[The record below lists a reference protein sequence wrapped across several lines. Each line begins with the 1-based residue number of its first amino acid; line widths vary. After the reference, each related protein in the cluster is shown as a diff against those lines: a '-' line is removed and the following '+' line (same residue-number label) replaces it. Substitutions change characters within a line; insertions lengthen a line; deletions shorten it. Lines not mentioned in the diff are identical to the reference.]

1 MIQMFKYIL
10 LFILYLL
17 FAFKAI
23 SKPFNFD
30 GLAKLSLDDLQSI
43 TSVDIYNDNLSIDE
57 LNITL
62 KELSISDLIYD
73 IDYSETDK
81 YFLINIIESDF
92 IENIYINNN
101 TWIKDE
107 IILNNLNSKIN
118 FFCQK
123 IELRKI

>member
-1 MIQMFKYIL
+1 M
-10 LFILYLL
+10 
-17 FAFKAI
+17 
-23 SKPFNFD
+23 
-30 GLAKLSLDDLQSI
+30 
-43 TSVDIYNDNLSIDE
+43 SIDE

-107 IILNNLNSKIN
+107 IILNNLNSS
-118 FFCQK
+118 
-123 IELRKI
+123 